1 MAYTDFTLESIE
13 QQFGV
18 RNQRQRLFQPLQA
31 LPVSSTLQTALE
43 RANELVLRTEKA
55 KSEWIVAPI
64 LLEIRLL
71 TNRFF
76 TIFSGD
82 NLLADE
88 AAGLRG
94 ECDFILA
101 KDTGSF
107 DINYPILSVV
117 EAKKNDLDIGIPQC
131 AAQLIGVRIF
141 NQKKGIS
148 PPSLYGCVTT
158 ADEWVFMRLTN
169 NELVID
175 SRKYYLVEIGEL
187 LALFVKLIDEFRE
200 VEG

>member
-1 MAYTDFTLESIE
+1 
-13 QQFGV
+13 
-18 RNQRQRLFQPLQA
+18 LFQALPA
-31 LPVSSTLQTALE
+31 LPVSPTLQTALE

-71 TNRFF
+71 TDRFF

-82 NLLADE
+82 NLPADDE
-88 AAGLRG
+88 AGLRG

-101 KDTGSF
+101 KDTGTF
-107 DINYPILSVV
+107 DINYPILCVV
-117 EAKKNDLDIGIPQC
+117 EAKKNDPDIGIPQC
-131 AAQLIGVRIF
+131 AAQLIGARIF
-141 NQKKGIS
+141 NLRKGIS

-187 LALFVKLIDEFRE
+187 LALFVKLIDEFRD
-200 VEG
+200 

>member
-1 MAYTDFTLESIE
+1 MAYTDFSLESIE
-13 QQFGV
+13 QKFGV
-18 RNQRQRLFQPLQA
+18 RNQRRALFAPVQA
-31 LPVSSTLQTALE
+31 LPVSPGLQQALD
-43 RANELVLRTEKA
+43 RANELVIRTEKA

-64 LLEIRLL
+64 LLEIRML

-82 NLLADE
+82 NLAADDE
-88 AAGLRG
+88 AGLRG

-101 KDTGSF
+101 KDTGTF
-107 DINYPILSVV
+107 DINYPILSIV

-131 AAQLIGVRIF
+131 AAQLIGARVF
-141 NQKKGIS
+141 NQRKGIS

-158 ADEWVFMRLTN
+158 ADEWVFMRLTD

-175 SRKYYLVEIGEL
+175 TRKYYLVEIGEL
-187 LALFVKLIDEFRE
+187 LALFVKLIDEFRD
-200 VEG
+200 